1 MPVRAIATEDL
12 GALRGRFAECGQE
25 HVFRFWAELD
35 RSARDRLAAQ
45 AGSIDLPALARIR
58 SATQEML
65 APGTR
70 ELAPAPIQRLPERGG
85 DPGAR
90 EHARERGEQML
101 ADGTVAALVV
111 AGGQGTRLGFPGPKG
126 TFPLGPVSGRTL
138 FELQAQKIRGLR
150 RRYGRP
156 LPWLVMTSPA
166 TDEATRQFFASRD
179 WLGLPESDVFFFCQA
194 TVPALDFE
202 GRLILEAPD
211 RIAES
216 PDGHGG
222 SLTALER
229 SGALDEMAERGV
241 TTLSYYQVDNPLV
254 RIADP
259 VYLGFHAG
267 AGAEMSA
274 KVVSKRDPMEK
285 MGVVALSGGELGIVE
300 YTELDDEHRYAR
312 DEDGELVYWAGSTA
326 IHLLET
332 SFVRRVSQD
341 AETALPFHASAKK
354 IPFLDEGGS
363 RVEPAEPNGYKLE
376 RFVFDALPAA
386 RCAMIV
392 EACREEEYAPVK
404 NAEGGDSPET
414 ARQALIAEVR
424 RWLLAAGLEPPG
436 EPARIEVDHSFIDGP
451 EDARQSGIRD
461 VSSSDA
467 ILVAHGA
474 QP

>member
-1 MPVRAIATEDL
+1 
-12 GALRGRFAECGQE
+12 
-25 HVFRFWAELD
+25 
-35 RSARDRLAAQ
+35 
-45 AGSIDLPALARIR
+45 
-58 SATQEML
+58 
-65 APGTR
+65 
-70 ELAPAPIQRLPERGG
+70 
-85 DPGAR
+85 
-90 EHARERGEQML
+90 
-101 ADGTVAALVV
+101 
-111 AGGQGTRLGFPGPKG
+111 
-126 TFPLGPVSGRTL
+126 
-138 FELQAQKIRGLR
+138 
-150 RRYGRP
+150 
-156 LPWLVMTSPA
+156 
-166 TDEATRQFFASRD
+166 
-179 WLGLPESDVFFFCQA
+179 
-194 TVPALDFE
+194 
-202 GRLILEAPD
+202 
-211 RIAES
+211 
-216 PDGHGG
+216 
-222 SLTALER
+222 
-229 SGALDEMAERGV
+229 
-241 TTLSYYQVDNPLV
+241 
-254 RIADP
+254 
-259 VYLGFHAG
+259 
-267 AGAEMSA
+267 MSA

-332 SFVRRVSQD
+332 SFVRRVARD

-354 IPFLDEGGS
+354 IPFVDEDGS

-386 RCAMIV
+386 RSAMIV

-436 EPARIEVDHSFIDGP
+436 EPARIEVDHSLIDGP

-461 VSSSDA
+461 VTSSDA